1 MNTGQTALKYGAALI
16 GTYLVVF
23 YASGSSKFLTAATA
37 FVTGETKSL
46 QGR

>member
-1 MNTGQTALKYGAALI
+1 MGEKLAKYSAVLI

-23 YASGSSKFLTAATA
+23 YATGASKDLTAATG
-37 FVTGETKSL
+37 FVTGTTRAF